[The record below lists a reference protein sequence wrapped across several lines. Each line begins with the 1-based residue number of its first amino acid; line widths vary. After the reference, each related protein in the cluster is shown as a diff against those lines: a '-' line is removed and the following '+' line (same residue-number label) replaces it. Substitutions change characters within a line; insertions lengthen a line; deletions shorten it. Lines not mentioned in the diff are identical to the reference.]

1 MYVNIQTELFIMMP
15 VFLYYD
21 DDRFDDLFSTHL

>member
-1 MYVNIQTELFIMMP
+1 MYVNIQAELFIMMP

-21 DDRFDDLFSTHL
+21 DDQFDGLFSTYQ